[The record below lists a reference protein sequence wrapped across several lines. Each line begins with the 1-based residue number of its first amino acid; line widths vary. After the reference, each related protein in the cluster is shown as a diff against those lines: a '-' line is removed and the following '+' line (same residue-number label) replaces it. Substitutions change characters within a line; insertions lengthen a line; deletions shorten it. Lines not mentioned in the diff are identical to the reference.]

1 MGRSNCLFNAALSLS
16 ETHPAFPAHL
26 HAVTIGEGRI
36 VVAQPAQTEGR
47 VWNEGT
53 LVTMSKEQLLHRH
66 VTWPQSRAVNNPVPP
81 PPTPPSCHLAAV
93 CSMMQRPTASA
104 SS

>member
-53 LVTMSKEQLLHRH
+53 LVTMSKEQLLHRMSPGH
-66 VTWPQSRAVNNPVPP
+66 RAERSIIQCPP